1 MVVLNQQPAPRRA
14 RRDDLIALP
23 SKRGQDVV
31 AQGEAVVA
39 ERRSTPAALVLEIA
53 QPLFGR
59 VGEGDCRLR
68 SSSDQA
74 PAARVGQDRVQ
85 HLLGAPL
92 GQIPLR
98 WTPPT
103 APRLADHTLM
113 LTCGIAPFDHPTV
126 ARLALLAKDVA
137 ADRRRAEFLHGP
149 DARGGMGRR
158 EVSRK
163 GPRLGGNSLIEH
175 ALNPTIFG
183 LPEPDSGPRD
193 AIIIR
198 ASASESLLRHFVKAP
213 QQRGFGFPEPFLASI
228 RRITR
233 PPDPALAGGERQ
245 RGATSVPPP
254 AVLSTLSRPPSAVTL
269 SVIPSSP

>member
-85 HLLGAPL
+85 HLLGASFGEVALGWTAPTHPGLAHHALVLTCSVAPL
-92 GQIPLR
+92 G
-98 WTPPT
+98 
-103 APRLADHTLM
+103 
-113 LTCGIAPFDHPTV
+113 HPAI
-126 ARLALLAKDVA
+126 ARLALLPKDVS
-137 ADRRRAEFLHGP
+137 ADRRLAQFLHGP
-149 DARGGMGRR
+149 DPRREMGRR
-158 EVSRK
+158 EVSQI
-163 GPRLGGNSLIEH
+163 GPRLGRNSLLFQH

-183 LPEPDSGPRD
+183 LLEPNIGPRD

-198 ASASESLLRHFVKAP
+198 VSGGSR
-213 QQRGFGFPEPFLASI
+213 
-228 RRITR
+228 
-233 PPDPALAGGERQ
+233 PDPR
-245 RGATSVPPP
+245 
-254 AVLSTLSRPPSAVTL
+254 VTRSHVANL
-269 SVIPSSP
+269 